1 MNTCNGVALVTG
13 ASAGIGLEFCR
24 QLAAGGYDIVAIA
37 RRGERLASLAQQ
49 LHAAHHVRVTTLAI
63 DLGEPDAVSAI
74 LAAVAGMEVD
84 LLINNAGYGV
94 PGRYL
99 SSAWPVHERFG
110 RVMIEVVAELTH
122 AVAAGMCL
130 RRRGAI
136 INVASLAGFLPGSA
150 GHTLYAASKA
160 WMIRFSES
168 LALECEADGV
178 RVCALCP
185 GFTYSEFHD
194 VTGTREQLAALP
206 AWMWMSAERVV
217 REGLAASAA
226 GRLVY
231 IPGRIN
237 RAIAAVAACLPRS
250 LVQHLSRRESRRFRD
265 TR

>member
-1 MNTCNGVALVTG
+1 MGTCNSVALVTG

-24 QLAAGGYDIVAIA
+24 QLAAGGYDIVAVA

-49 LHAAHHVRVTTLAI
+49 LQATHHVRVTTLAI
-63 DLGEPDAVSAI
+63 DLGEPGAVSAI

-99 SSAWPVHERFG
+99 SSPWPVHERFG

-122 AVAAGMCL
+122 AVVAGMCL

-150 GHTLYAASKA
+150 GHTLYAASQA

-194 VTGTREQLAALP
+194 VTGTREQLTALP

-217 REGLAASAA
+217 REGLAASVA
-226 GRLVY
+226 GRLTY
-231 IPGRIN
+231 IPGRFN
-237 RAIAAVAACLPRS
+237 RAIAAVAACLPRA
-250 LVQHLSRRESRRFRD
+250 LAQHLSRRESRRFRD

>member
-1 MNTCNGVALVTG
+1 M
-13 ASAGIGLEFCR
+13 
-24 QLAAGGYDIVAIA
+24 
-37 RRGERLASLAQQ
+37 
-49 LHAAHHVRVTTLAI
+49 TTLAI

-74 LAAVAGMEVD
+74 LAAVAAMEVD
-84 LLINNAGYGV
+84 LLINNAGYSV

-122 AVAAGMCL
+122 AVVAGMCL

-178 RVCALCP
+178 QVCALCP
-185 GFTYSEFHD
+185 GFT
-194 VTGTREQLAALP
+194 
-206 AWMWMSAERVV
+206 
-217 REGLAASAA
+217 
-226 GRLVY
+226 
-231 IPGRIN
+231 
-237 RAIAAVAACLPRS
+237 
-250 LVQHLSRRESRRFRD
+250 
-265 TR
+265 